1 MILVCGEALFD
12 LFAEETGER
21 LTFDARIG
29 GSPFNVAVG
38 LARLET
44 PVAFFGALSADLF
57 GERLRQALA
66 REGVDT
72 TLCPTRK
79 ALTTLSVVGLDAS
92 GSPAYAFYGDNAAD
106 RQLHEQDLPDL
117 PDDID
122 MIHLG
127 SFSALVEPIG
137 NTLLALAR
145 REHGRRLIAYDPNVR
160 PSVVG
165 DLDAW
170 RARLDELLPHV
181 DLLKISAEDAETL
194 YPGIDPR
201 ALARDWLS
209 RGPRLVVVTRGG
221 DGALAMT
228 ARQEVERPGRK
239 VGVVDTVGAGDTFQ
253 AALLA
258 GLAWGGTVSG
268 DALAVLEADALDTL
282 LARAIEAAAI
292 TCTRRGADLP
302 RRDEITL
309 QTDPAAASPAPRSLH
324 R

>member
-1 MILVCGEALFD
+1 M
-12 LFAEETGER
+12 
-21 LTFDARIG
+21 
-29 GSPFNVAVG
+29 
-38 LARLET
+38 
-44 PVAFFGALSADLF
+44 
-57 GERLRQALA
+57 
-66 REGVDT
+66 
-72 TLCPTRK
+72 
-79 ALTTLSVVGLDAS
+79 
-92 GSPAYAFYGDNAAD
+92 
-106 RQLHEQDLPDL
+106 
-117 PDDID
+117 
-122 MIHLG
+122 
-127 SFSALVEPIG
+127 EPIG

-268 DALAVLEADALDTL
+268 DALAALEADALDTL